1 MQRIFDVPL
10 KAGTRLSCL
19 KYDIAL
25 YCQTIEEVLPV
36 VAPEYLKSYTK
47 QIRTLSKKTASYRPT
62 EFPDCTRTYIF
73 DCRLRTLFAMLD
85 VTKLT
90 TSVMYSY
97 GQEAFE
103 PSDYVFGDAP
113 PPC

>member
-36 VAPEYLKSYTK
+36 VAHTVVERVTVRGVERHRVRVLLQLPYKV
-47 QIRTLSKKTASYRPT
+47 LS
-62 EFPDCTRTYIF
+62 
-73 DCRLRTLFAMLD
+73 
-85 VTKLT
+85 
-90 TSVMYSY
+90 TSVTY
-97 GQEAFE
+97 QVVNVREA
-103 PSDYVFGDAP
+103 A
-113 PPC
+113 